1 MIRTKL
7 ILILILLASAGYAQE
22 ISVTFEHSALLVK
35 DVKAAAEF
43 YREILGLEPIPVPG
57 GDDERRW
64 FNMGN
69 GLQLHLIEGDNSSLG
84 HHRSIHMAFRLQS
97 VDPLVNKLRAADIPF
112 YSWPG
117 EEGVITT
124 RADGVH
130 QIYIR
135 DPDGYW
141 IEINDMGSN

>member
-1 MIRTKL
+1 
-7 ILILILLASAGYAQE
+7 
-22 ISVTFEHSALLVK
+22 
-35 DVKAAAEF
+35 
-43 YREILGLEPIPVPG
+43 
-57 GDDERRW
+57 
-64 FNMGN
+64 MGN

-84 HHRSIHMAFRLQS
+84 RHRSIHMAFRLNR
-97 VDPLVNKLRAADIPF
+97 VDPLVNKLRASNIPF

-124 RADGVH
+124 RADGIH

-141 IEINDMGSN
+141 IEINDMGI